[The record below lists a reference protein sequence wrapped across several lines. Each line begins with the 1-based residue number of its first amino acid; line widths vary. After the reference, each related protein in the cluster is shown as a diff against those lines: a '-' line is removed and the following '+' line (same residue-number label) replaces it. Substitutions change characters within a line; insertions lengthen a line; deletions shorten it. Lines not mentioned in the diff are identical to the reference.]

1 MGTEGFGQPE
11 HSPWSTTRT
20 ALCGGAAAA
29 TRISIGYAAEPD
41 VLIEQF
47 RHDEAIAAAAT
58 LRLLSRTS

>member
-1 MGTEGFGQPE
+1 MWG
-11 HSPWSTTRT
+11 R
-20 ALCGGAAAA
+20 GGGDQD
-29 TRISIGYAAEPD
+29 SIGYAAEPD